1 MNAGRVLAGM
11 IAALIG
17 LGMAGEGACA
27 QGGRTTPRDRQQ
39 GQPAPAPGGST
50 PVTTPAGTQPAAQ
63 AVRLKP
69 SPYIVREENRSK
81 RWTMTVDVNI
91 EAWKRYIEGRPPEN
105 DRFTFSSATIVWP
118 LVPETASSVMD
129 AVESASGIQP
139 AISGVVKFQDREVT
153 RETAIIAAD
162 AGGNVLHSGT
172 WRAQWVMPPLEGASL
187 YDGREMSL
195 QVVIP
200 VTSYRTTF
208 DERGARAV
216 AWPKEAWPPE
226 AHATFAPQMFIDFG
240 PDGRPYDTAP
250 VSDLVAIWTEGRDPK
265 SIAPVTLAKWFAAK
279 VVEHVQLSGDGLA
292 FDRTGMIEGL
302 DLKGAPLTAL
312 EKRGSEYDMA
322 CLLAA
327 VYRKAG
333 LPARI
338 VIGYDQESR
347 AGKQVYLKRPK
358 SVPDLRAWVEF
369 ALYDEA
375 NGTFGWVP
383 VDPAAMRGSS
393 SRLPPNF
400 MDRDQRYFGTHD
412 ELDRVIPFA
421 FHFHPPTTVRAYGSP
436 GFWGWFVTPVPPDR
450 AYQRLS
456 FRAHTTP
463 VRATPPGARPG
474 S

>member
-1 MNAGRVLAGM
+1 MNAKRRLAGL
-11 IAALIG
+11 IASVVAVG
-17 LGMAGEGACA
+17 VAGDSAMA

-39 GQPAPAPGGST
+39 QQPAQAPPGST

-63 AVRLKP
+63 ATPLKP
-69 SPYIVREENRSK
+69 SPYIVREENRSR
-81 RWTMTVDVNI
+81 RWTLTADVNI
-91 EAWKRYIEGRPPEN
+91 EAYKLYVEGQQPYNE
-105 DRFTFSSATIVWP
+105 RFTFSSATIVWP

-129 AVESASGIQP
+129 AVESAGGLQP
-139 AISGVVKFQDREVT
+139 AITGVVKFQDREVT
-153 RETAIIAAD
+153 RETTIIAAD

-195 QVVIP
+195 QVVVP
-200 VTSYRTTF
+200 VTSYRTKF
-208 DERGARAV
+208 DERGARSV
-216 AWPKEAWPPE
+216 AWPQGAWPAA

-250 VSDLVAIWTEGRDPK
+250 VVDLVAEWTEGRDPK
-265 SIAPVTLAKWFAAK
+265 SIAPVTLAKWFAGK

-292 FDRTGMIEGL
+292 FDRTGLIEGL
-302 DLKGAPLTAL
+302 DLRGAPLTAL
-312 EKRGSEYDMA
+312 EKRGSEFDMV

-338 VIGYDQESR
+338 VIGYDNESR
-347 AGKQVYLKRPK
+347 SGKQVYLKRPK
-358 SVPDLRAWVEF
+358 NVPDLRAWVEF
-369 ALYDEA
+369 ALYDET

-400 MDRDQRYFGTHD
+400 MDRDLRYFGTHD

-436 GFWGWFVTPVPPDR
+436 GFWGWFVTPVPPDT
-450 AYQRLS
+450 AFQRLS
-456 FRAHTTP
+456 FRAQTTP
-463 VRATPPGARPG
+463 ARATPPRARPG
-474 S
+474 N

>member
-1 MNAGRVLAGM
+1 MNAGRGLAGL
-11 IAALIG
+11 IASVVAVGVAADGVL
-17 LGMAGEGACA
+17 A

-39 GQPAPAPGGST
+39 GQPAPAPPGST
-50 PVTTPAGTQPAAQ
+50 PVTTTAGAQPAAQ
-63 AVRLKP
+63 AVELKP
-69 SPYIVREENRSK
+69 SPYIVREENRFK
-81 RWTMTVDVNI
+81 RWTLTADVNI
-91 EAWKRYIEGRPPEN
+91 EAYKRYLEGQQPYNE
-105 DRFTFSSATIVWP
+105 RFTFSSATIVWP
-118 LVPETASSVMD
+118 LVPETSSSVMD
-129 AVESASGIQP
+129 VVQSASGLQP
-139 AISGVVKFQDREVT
+139 AITGVVKFEDREVT

-172 WRAQWVMPPLEGASL
+172 WRAQWVMPPLEGALL

-200 VTSYRTTF
+200 VTSYRTKF
-208 DERGARAV
+208 DERGARSV
-216 AWPKEAWPPE
+216 AWPQGAWPSA

-240 PDGRPYDTAP
+240 PDGRPYDVGP
-250 VSDLVAIWTEGRDPK
+250 VVDLVAEWTDGRDPK
-265 SIAPVTLAKWFAAK
+265 SIAPVTLAKWFAGK
-279 VVEHVQLSGDGLA
+279 VIEHVQLSGDGLA

-312 EKRGSEYDMA
+312 EKRGSEYDMV

-338 VIGYDQESR
+338 VVGYDNESR
-347 AGKQVYLKRPK
+347 SGKQIYLKRPK

-400 MDRDQRYFGTHD
+400 MDRDLRFFGTHD
-412 ELDRVIPFA
+412 ELDRVVPFA
-421 FHFHPPTTVRAYGSP
+421 FHFHPPTTVRAHGSP

-450 AYQRLS
+450 AFQRLS
-456 FRAHTTP
+456 FRAQTTP
-463 VRATPPGARPG
+463 ARATPPAARPG
-474 S
+474 G